1 MATVAFTTK
10 RERDVLKLV
19 RDAGRLRQRV
29 AEGQRWQRSE
39 EPEGPEGSEAA
50 RGRGDKGGCGSGGG

>member
-1 MATVAFTTK
+1 MAIVACTTK

-39 EPEGPEGSEAA
+39 GPEGSEAA
-50 RGRGDKGGCGSGGG
+50 QGRGNKGGCGSGGG